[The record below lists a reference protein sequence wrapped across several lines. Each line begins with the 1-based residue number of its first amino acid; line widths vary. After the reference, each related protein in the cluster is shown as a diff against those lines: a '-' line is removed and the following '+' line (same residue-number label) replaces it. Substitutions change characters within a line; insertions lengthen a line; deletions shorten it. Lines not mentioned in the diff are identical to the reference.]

1 MERADITFITTV
13 ASTAAALLT
22 LYLALKQREARE
34 VLPIILVAS
43 LIIASY
49 TR

>member
-22 LYLALKQREARE
+22 IYLALKHEETRA
-34 VLPIILVAS
+34 VLPLILIAS
-43 LIIASY
+43 FIIASY